1 MLNIKN
7 YCVWSF
13 STQLLF
19 LELVEYFKT
28 KQCFKIF
35 IYRFRFW
42 NVSPCLFSDLAQN
55 GATID
60 VNLPIVDM
68 LYNGHLVIAATFL
81 RNWLNHG
88 QTLIE
93 KPLYSRHFYSGYLP

>member
-1 MLNIKN
+1 M
-7 YCVWSF
+7 
-13 STQLLF
+13 
-19 LELVEYFKT
+19 
-28 KQCFKIF
+28 
-35 IYRFRFW
+35 YRHVF
-42 NVSPCLFSDLAQN
+42 FSDLPQN

-68 LYNGHLVIAATFL
+68 LYNGHLVIADTFL

-93 KPLYSRHFYSGYLP
+93 KPLYSRHFYSGYLPITDFFLSTA